1 MANEFFAD
9 AGKCEEMLEWC
20 DNRSRTYDLRITNAT
35 LIYFQL
41 FE

>member
-20 DNRSRTYDLRITNAT
+20 DNKNKTKPLKT
-35 LIYFQL
+35 LI
-41 FE
+41 

>member
-20 DNRSRTYDLRITNAT
+20 DNRSKTSHPSH
-35 LIYFQL
+35 
-41 FE
+41 

>member
-20 DNRSRTYDLRITNAT
+20 DNRNETYQHNIMFYMN
-35 LIYFQL
+35 L
-41 FE
+41 FLF